1 MFLSGGLFRVSKK
14 HKNYNYSII
23 TGKRLYIEP
32 SCEIIINNRNWIEL
46 VLFPFQILEPDRG
59 NTFRNGEMEELRK
72 KRSLAKSQF
81 TRTEKSLRKLLDD
94 EQSLE
99 ELISKRF
106 NEMSQKWQEI
116 QDAHDLYMQ
125 EVPEEEV

>member
-1 MFLSGGLFRVSKK
+1 M
-14 HKNYNYSII
+14 
-23 TGKRLYIEP
+23 
-32 SCEIIINNRNWIEL
+32 
-46 VLFPFQILEPDRG
+46 FPFQILEPDRG

-81 TRTEKSLRKLLDD
+81 TRTEKSLRKLLDN

-125 EVPEEEV
+125 EVPEEEVENEEKYIEGIGSQI